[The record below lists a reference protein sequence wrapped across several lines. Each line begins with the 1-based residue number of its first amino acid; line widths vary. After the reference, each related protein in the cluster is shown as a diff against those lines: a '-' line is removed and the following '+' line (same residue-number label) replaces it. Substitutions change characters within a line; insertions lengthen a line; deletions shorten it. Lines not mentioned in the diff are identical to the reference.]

1 MRTRHLLRLVAAA
14 VAAVALAACDRGGD
28 TPAPSTSSSSS
39 LSATETLQP
48 STGPDPLV
56 PYSPSPTPFTEK
68 TTGFAAETLTLPT
81 SDGGKLY
88 VTLDSTSMTTAFVDG
103 HRSLAVWL
111 TIENPND
118 KDWTGVPGRNS
129 RLSDELGLSFL
140 PIPNPTDADL
150 HPDPAR
156 YGNSNRNLDAAVTI
170 PAGGTLQGA
179 IVFRPTG
186 GNRPISLEMSV
197 DDGRTFVTWET
208 NLGPF

>member
-1 MRTRHLLRLVAAA
+1 MRTRHRLPLLAAA

-28 TPAPSTSSSSS
+28 EPTPSSSSI
-39 LSATETLQP
+39 SASETTP
-48 STGPDPLV
+48 VSTGPDPLV

-129 RLSDELGLSFL
+129 RLSDELGVSFL

-156 YGNSNRNLDAAVTI
+156 YGYSNRNLDAEVTI
-170 PAGGTLQGA
+170 PSGGTLQGA

-197 DDGRTFVTWET
+197 DDGLTFATWET